1 MKSTIRDTLLSLIS
15 MILVFFF
22 LLLLGRHLGIGAGTD
37 IYFVSVMVIAYLNN
51 LIQSVWE
58 AMQPYYIKLKVK
70 NQQEASLLYSVL
82 INRIVL
88 FSILIITL
96 YFFTTHYFITLNSE
110 QKDFLDIYIFIILFQ
125 NILLFN
131 KKILNLEH
139 HYVSYYIVDIFIY
152 SINIITLLYF
162 FTDEIK
168 VVAYS
173 MLIATAL
180 ANTWQFYLIVKKASI
195 NYHFKFYHPYAKVIF
210 KNSVKIKLSSILYN
224 LKEPLFAII
233 FLSIGEGIYSLYNY
247 AHKFAAAIFQVT
259 NMPSINR
266 YVTKINYLVANKE
279 YSNIEN
285 LIKNVLYVTLPL
297 FLISTISFY
306 LIIPLFIQL
315 TFGDKIDTESI
326 VILQSLFIYMSLFY
340 LIIMI
345 EAPFSNNITIFKLF
359 NYYLS
364 INSLFAL
371 FMLVI
376 YLLFKIF
383 NFEYLSCLSILIVAQ
398 ISNLILFFYKNK
410 IYIRGKL

>member
-1 MKSTIRDTLLSLIS
+1 MKNTIRDMLLSLIS
-15 MILVFFF
+15 MLLVFFF

-58 AMQPYYIKLKVK
+58 AMQPYYIKLKVR

-88 FSILIITL
+88 FSILTITL

-131 KKILNLEH
+131 KKILNLEDQ
-139 HYVSYYIVDIFIY
+139 YVSYYIVDIFIY

-162 FTDEIK
+162 FTDDIK

-173 MLIATAL
+173 MLISTAL
-180 ANTWQFYLIVKKASI
+180 ANSWQFYLIVKKASI
-195 NYHFKFYHPYAKVIF
+195 NYHFKLYLPYAKVIF
-210 KNSVKIKLSSILYN
+210 KNSIKIKLSSILYT

-233 FLSIGEGIYSLYNY
+233 FLSLGEGIYSLYNY

-266 YVTKINYLVANKE
+266 YVTKINYLVAHKK
-279 YSNIEN
+279 YSHIEN
-285 LIKNVLYVTLPL
+285 LIKNLLKVTLPL
-297 FLISTISFY
+297 FLISTVSFY
-306 LIIPLFIQL
+306 LIMPLFMQL
-315 TFGDKIDTESI
+315 TFGEKIDTDSI

-340 LIIMI
+340 LITMI
-345 EAPFSNNITIFKLF
+345 EAPFANNI
-359 NYYLS
+359 NYYL
-364 INSLFAL
+364 
-371 FMLVI
+371 
-376 YLLFKIF
+376 
-383 NFEYLSCLSILIVAQ
+383 
-398 ISNLILFFYKNK
+398 
-410 IYIRGKL
+410 